1 MKTWNDPGGSRRRLV
16 SVAGAALILAGGVA
30 VLRAFNPQPDPPKV
44 FGILG
49 ITAADVIRLNV
60 TNVAPDL
67 GLIPPPCRIRFGFV
81 NAAGAVLKS
90 ADVSVASGHSARAD
104 HARSL
109 ARAIVTGTSPFL
121 KSKFS
126 PEPEISSMEQGLALR
141 EQREDARRLVLPD
154 GIGEDIK
161 VLVQGRGVPEE
172 GWTFQRKLF

>member
-1 MKTWNDPGGSRRRLV
+1 MKAWNDPGGSPRRLL

-67 GLIPPPCRIRFGFV
+67 GLIPSPCRIRFGFV

-90 ADVSVASGHSARAD
+90 ADVSVASGHSVFLTLNFFEAAGRVGYPIA
-104 HARSL
+104 AYSSQRPSGNLICPAGSL
-109 ARAIVTGTSPFL
+109 LHNRF
-121 KSKFS
+121 
-126 PEPEISSMEQGLALR
+126 
-141 EQREDARRLVLPD
+141 
-154 GIGEDIK
+154 
-161 VLVQGRGVPEE
+161 RG
-172 GWTFQRKLF
+172 GG

>member
-1 MKTWNDPGGSRRRLV
+1 MKTSNDPGGSRRRLV

-67 GLIPPPCRIRFGFV
+67 GLIPSPCRIRFGFV

-90 ADVSVASGHSARAD
+90 ADVSVASGHSVFLTLNFFEAAGASDTLLPRIRANVRPVISFVPPD
-104 HARSL
+104 PCFTTVSAEVVD
-109 ARAIVTGTSPFL
+109 AITGRTNIYAGAQPW
-121 KSKFS
+121 
-126 PEPEISSMEQGLALR
+126 ISATAATVSRPQ
-141 EQREDARRLVLPD
+141 
-154 GIGEDIK
+154 
-161 VLVQGRGVPEE
+161 
-172 GWTFQRKLF
+172 